1 MASYPINNIT
11 QTAIDPASLFYAT
24 TAQAPSPAGSSSSP
38 SSNNSRKRPRTDYAT
53 SEERKE
59 ARAER
64 NRVAAQVSRDR
75 RKAEFGELRDRVNA
89 LERENAALRAAS
101 SSGAV
106 SALFTTTS
114 PIGTQ
119 PTISHLETE
128 REKENRELKERVRV
142 LENALSTLSQNVV
155 NALQGVSG
163 GMGALSTLLPPMT
176 APPTAYSAP
185 LTTST
190 TQTTTSPTASTS
202 TSTLV
207 TASDNKEVSTR
218 HLARVAYV
226 SSSSLSDETS
236 LQRTDDNTTANTSAT
251 DFPVCP
257 TPTSAN
263 NTKTTTT
270 INNITS
276 YANTEDWLRAVLDTN
291 NIASSSSSVSPP
303 STISTSPFML
313 QASSPSSI
321 ADSDLSALLHTP
333 TFAPND
339 APLVS
344 SSAIEM
350 SPMMMFNT
358 ASGLESMNSLF
369 GEGEMEMEALLAML
383 PPQSTTTSETQSSCA
398 TTQQQEDWM
407 SSWLK
412 EEPASTSTT
421 ATTGLF

>member
-236 LQRTDDNTTANTSAT
+236 LQRVEPAR
-251 DFPVCP
+251 P
-257 TPTSAN
+257 
-263 NTKTTTT
+263 TTTPPPT
-270 INNITS
+270 HQLRTS
-276 YANTEDWLRAVLDTN
+276 HYANTEDWLRAVLDTN